1 MHHLILRRTF
11 WSSIIPIFPERPLLR
26 LSFLLLYPPSL
37 TRHCGSVNNHRP
49 GMTSSKHSDIP
60 SPAPPPDSFY
70 HPLPNDPY
78 FQSQPQPYYVVVLPR
93 YYNPYSY
100 YCRLFRRLAICL
112 AFLLLFA
119 GAVFLLWPSDPD
131 VSIVRLHLHRF
142 RIRTFPII
150 SLDVNLQLTVK
161 IRNKDFYSLDYD
173 SLTVSIGYRGKQLG
187 LVRSNHEHVRA
198 RGSSYVNA
206 SLALSGVEI
215 LADVIPLL
223 EDVRRGEISFDTVSE
238 VDGQLGLFFV
248 KLPIEVRNFRL
259 NLI

>member
-1 MHHLILRRTF
+1 M
-11 WSSIIPIFPERPLLR
+11 
-26 LSFLLLYPPSL
+26 
-37 TRHCGSVNNHRP
+37 
-49 GMTSSKHSDIP
+49 P
-60 SPAPPPDSFY
+60 SPAPPPDSYY

-78 FQSQPQPYYVVVLPR
+78 NQPQANYVVVLPR

-100 YCRLFRRLAICL
+100 CCRLFRRRAICL

-119 GAVFLLWPSDPD
+119 GAIFLLWPSDPD
-131 VSIVRLHLHRF
+131 VSIVRFHLHRF

-150 SLDVNLQLTVK
+150 SLDVNLHLTVK

-173 SLTVSIGYRGKQLG
+173 SLIFAIGYRGKQLG
-187 LVRSNHEHVRA
+187 LVRSNHGHVRP
-198 RGSSYVNA
+198 RGSSYANA

-223 EDVRRGEISFDTVSE
+223 EDIRRGEITFDTVSE

-248 KLPIEVRNFRL
+248 KLPIGAKVSCEL
-259 NLI
+259 NVDIHNQIIERQNCYPQ